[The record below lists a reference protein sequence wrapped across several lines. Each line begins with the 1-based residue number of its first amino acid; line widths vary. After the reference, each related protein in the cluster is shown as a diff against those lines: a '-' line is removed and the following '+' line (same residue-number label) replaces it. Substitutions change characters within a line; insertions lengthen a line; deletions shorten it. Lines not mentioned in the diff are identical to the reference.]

1 MIEIR
6 GARKSFGDKVAVEGL
21 DLTVRDGEIFGF
33 LGPNG
38 AGKTTTIR
46 MIAGLLRP
54 DAGAVLVD
62 GVDVRQEPIRAKRQL
77 AYVPDGPDVY
87 EKLTGAQFVNFV
99 ADAYRVPREERAR
112 RTAELAAAF
121 ELSAALGDMIESY
134 SHGMRQKIVL
144 LAALVHAPRVWILD
158 EPLVGLDPRSAFTLK
173 SMMRAHA
180 DAGNTVFFSTHIL
193 EVAEKL
199 CDRVGIIVQGR
210 LIACGT
216 LDELRSRPD
225 ESLET
230 LFLELTER

>member
-1 MIEIR
+1 MIEIQ

-62 GVDVRQEPIRAKRQL
+62 RVDVRREPIRAKRQL

-99 ADAYRVPREERAR
+99 ADAFRVPRLERAR
-112 RTAELAAAF
+112 RTTELAAAF
-121 ELSAALGDMIESY
+121 ELTEALGDLIESY

-144 LAALVHAPRVWILD
+144 LAALVHAPRIWILD

-173 SMMRAHA
+173 RMMREHA

-199 CDRVGIIVQGR
+199 CDRVGIIVNGR

-216 LDELRSRPD
+216 LDELRSRPG
-225 ESLET
+225 ESLES
-230 LFLELTER
+230 LFLERTER

>member
-6 GARKSFGDKVAVEGL
+6 GARKSFGDRVAVEGL

-121 ELSAALGDMIESY
+121 ELSAVLGDMIESY

-225 ESLET
+225 ESLES

>member
-1 MIEIR
+1 MIEIQ

-46 MIAGLLRP
+46 MITGLLRP

-62 GVDVRQEPIRAKRQL
+62 RVDVRREPIRAKRQL
-77 AYVPDGPDVY
+77 AYVPDSPDVY

-112 RTAELAAAF
+112 RTAELAEAF
-121 ELSAALGDMIESY
+121 ELAGALGDLIESY

-144 LAALVHAPRVWILD
+144 LAALVHAPRVWVLD

-210 LIACGT
+210 LVACGT

-225 ESLET
+225 ESLES

>member
-1 MIEIR
+1 MIEIQ

-21 DLTVRDGEIFGF
+21 DLAVRNGEIFGF

-62 GVDVRQEPIRAKRQL
+62 GVDVRREPIRAKRQL
-77 AYVPDGPDVY
+77 AYVPDSPDVY

-99 ADAYRVPREERAR
+99 ADAYRVPREERTR
-112 RTAELAAAF
+112 RTTELATAF
-121 ELSAALGDMIESY
+121 ELTEALGDLIESY

-144 LAALVHAPRVWILD
+144 LAALVHAPRIWILD

-199 CDRVGIIVQGR
+199 CDRVGIIVHGR

-216 LDELRSRPD
+216 LDELRSRPG
-225 ESLET
+225 ESLES
-230 LFLELTER
+230 LFLERTER

>member
-1 MIEIR
+1 MIEIQ

-62 GVDVRQEPIRAKRQL
+62 HVDVRREPIRAKRQL

-99 ADAYRVPREERAR
+99 ADAYRVPRVERAR
-112 RTAELAAAF
+112 RTTELSAAF
-121 ELSAALGDMIESY
+121 ELTAALGDLIESY

-144 LAALVHAPRVWILD
+144 LAALVHAPRIWILD

-173 SMMRAHA
+173 NMMRTHA

-199 CDRVGIIVQGR
+199 CDRVGIIVNGR

-216 LDELRSRPD
+216 LDELRSRPG
-225 ESLET
+225 ESLES
-230 LFLELTER
+230 LFLERTER